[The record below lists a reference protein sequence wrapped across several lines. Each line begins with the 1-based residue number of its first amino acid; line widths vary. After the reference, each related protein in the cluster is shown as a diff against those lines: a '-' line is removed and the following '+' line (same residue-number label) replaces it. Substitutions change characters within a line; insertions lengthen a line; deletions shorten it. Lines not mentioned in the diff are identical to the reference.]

1 MGIDDLF
8 QFTSVH
14 AHINL
19 IGWLSL
25 AVTGA
30 ICHIFPLAGE
40 NKIAIVHFWLKM
52 IGVPLLLFGMILFG
66 LGKLQIASFISGVGG
81 ILILIGA
88 LLFVINIVKNVK
100 VEIKA

>member
-1 MGIDDLF
+1 
-8 QFTSVH
+8 
-14 AHINL
+14 
-19 IGWLSL
+19 
-25 AVTGA
+25 
-30 ICHIFPLAGE
+30 
-40 NKIAIVHFWLKM
+40 M